1 MVLQTSTNLL
11 IRVGK
16 AGSDISAN
24 VVIVKMTATQAIAQ
38 GLVSS
43 VRVSRLFDRDLIH
56 FELSPMPNC
65 CIINTKSKD
74 MTKSCLANVLSSERY
89 HTIT

>member
-1 MVLQTSTNLL
+1 MVLQTLTNRL

-24 VVIVKMTATQAIAQ
+24 VVIVKMTATQAVAQ
-38 GLVSS
+38 GLVPS

-56 FELSPMPNC
+56 CELSPMPNC
-65 CIINTKSKD
+65 CIINTKS
-74 MTKSCLANVLSSERY
+74 
-89 HTIT
+89 

>member
-24 VVIVKMTATQAIAQ
+24 VVIVKMTATQAVAQ
-38 GLVSS
+38 RLVSS
-43 VRVSRLFDRDLIH
+43 VWVSRLFDKELIQC
-56 FELSPMPNC
+56 EM
-65 CIINTKSKD
+65 
-74 MTKSCLANVLSSERY
+74 
-89 HTIT
+89 